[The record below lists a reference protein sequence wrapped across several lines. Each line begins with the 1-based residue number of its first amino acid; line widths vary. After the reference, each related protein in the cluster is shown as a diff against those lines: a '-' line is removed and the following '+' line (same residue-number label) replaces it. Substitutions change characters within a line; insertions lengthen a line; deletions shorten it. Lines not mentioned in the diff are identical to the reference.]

1 MHFMNT
7 PTPIT
12 LLTGFLGAGKTTLLN
27 HVLRGMPGM
36 RVAVLVN
43 DFGAINIDAQLVVGV
58 EEGAISLRN
67 GCICCTIREDLLRTV
82 FDVLQRPDPP
92 EHILIE
98 CSGVSDPVAVAT
110 TFTRPMLRRLVRLDA
125 IIAVVDA
132 EQVREQPDYAELIED
147 QIAAADIV
155 VINKVDLATPNL
167 MQGLREWIRMLVPN
181 ARVLETTHGQVPV
194 EIVLGT
200 TTDDRRLT
208 TDDSNSGIRRSSSV
222 VRPEFATWSYE
233 TSTPL
238 RFAAVQRAFQTLP
251 ETIFRAKGVL
261 ALHESPERR
270 GIVHLVGKR
279 VTFARGDPWGAEPP
293 HTQIVLIGMPGG
305 IDSADVQR
313 RFDACMA

>member
-1 MHFMNT
+1 MTEHSHS

-27 HVLRGMPGM
+27 HVLRGAHGM

-82 FDVLQRPDPP
+82 FDVLQRPEPP

-98 CSGVSDPVAVAT
+98 CSGVSDPVAVVT
-110 TFTRPMLRRLVRLDA
+110 TFTRPMLRSLVRLDA

-132 EQVREQPDYAELIED
+132 EQVREQPDYADLIED

-167 MQGLREWIRMLVPN
+167 LQGLREWVHMLVPN
-181 ARVLETTHGQVPV
+181 ARLLETTHGQVPG
-194 EIVLGT
+194 EIILGSNLT
-200 TTDDRRLT
+200 KDEGRRTNDEHEL
-208 TDDSNSGIRRSSSV
+208 SSSV
-222 VRPEFATWSYE
+222 IRHAFATWSYE
-233 TSTPL
+233 TNQPL

-261 ALHESPERR
+261 ALHESPDRR
-270 GIVHLVGKR
+270 SIVQLVGKR
-279 VTFARGDPWGAEPP
+279 VAFARGEPWGDEPP
-293 HTQIVLIGMPGG
+293 HTQIVLIGTPDG
-305 IDSADVQR
+305 IDPADVQR
-313 RFDACMA
+313 CFDACAT

>member
-1 MHFMNT
+1 MNT

-27 HVLRGMPGM
+27 HVLRGTHGM

-82 FDVLQRPDPP
+82 FDVLQRPELP

-98 CSGVSDPVAVAT
+98 CSGVSDPVALAT
-110 TFTRPMLRRLVRLDA
+110 TFTRPMLRSLVRLDG

-132 EQVREQPDYAELIED
+132 EQVREQPDYADLIED

-167 MQGLREWIRMLVPN
+167 LQGLREWIAVLVPN
-181 ARVLETTHGQVPV
+181 ARVLETTHGQAPAEIIVGTEGTVGTGRLRRPRVP
-194 EIVLGT
+194 
-200 TTDDRRLT
+200 TDS
-208 TDDSNSGIRRSSSV
+208 DSSHV
-222 VRPEFATWSYE
+222 PFATWSYE
-233 TSTPL
+233 TDRPL

-261 ALHESPERR
+261 ALREAPERR
-270 GIVHLVGKR
+270 SIVQLVGKR
-279 VTFARGDPWGAEPP
+279 VTFVRGEPWGNEPP

-305 IDSADVQR
+305 IAPADLQR
-313 RFDACMA
+313 RFDACAE

>member
-1 MHFMNT
+1 MSILS

-27 HVLRGMPGM
+27 HVLRGTHGM

-82 FDVLQRPDPP
+82 FDVLQRPEPP

-110 TFTRPMLRRLVRLDA
+110 TFTRPMLRSLVRLDA

-155 VINKVDLATPNL
+155 VINKVDLATSNL
-167 MQGLREWIRMLVPN
+167 LQGLREWIRMLVPN
-181 ARVLETTHGQVPV
+181 ARVLETTNGQVPV
-194 EIVLGT
+194 EVVLGAPRT
-200 TTDDRRLT
+200 IDDRQWMMGEHEIICRPSLRL
-208 TDDSNSGIRRSSSV
+208 
-222 VRPEFATWSYE
+222 
-233 TSTPL
+233 
-238 RFAAVQRAFQTLP
+238 
-251 ETIFRAKGVL
+251 
-261 ALHESPERR
+261 R
-270 GIVHLVGKR
+270 G
-279 VTFARGDPWGAEPP
+279 
-293 HTQIVLIGMPGG
+293 
-305 IDSADVQR
+305 S
-313 RFDACMA
+313 